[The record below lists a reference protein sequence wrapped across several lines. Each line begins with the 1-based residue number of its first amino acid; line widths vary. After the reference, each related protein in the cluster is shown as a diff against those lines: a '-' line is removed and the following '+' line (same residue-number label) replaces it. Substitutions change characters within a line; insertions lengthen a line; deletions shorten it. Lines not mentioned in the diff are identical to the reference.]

1 MEKVKLHITM
11 EKYMLETLSRIKSM
25 VKVLRYFQ
33 MEQSMKETLL
43 ITKEKVMERLLLQMV
58 LYMRVLI

>member
-11 EKYMLETLSRIKSM
+11 EKYMLETLSRIESM